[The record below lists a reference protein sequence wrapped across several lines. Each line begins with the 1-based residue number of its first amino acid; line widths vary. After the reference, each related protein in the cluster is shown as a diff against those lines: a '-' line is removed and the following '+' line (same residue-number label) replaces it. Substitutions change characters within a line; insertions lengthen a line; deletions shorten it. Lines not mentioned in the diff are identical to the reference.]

1 MKTRNRYM
9 EAAVMCL
16 IYKIGK
22 VDEIAQGEYV
32 SREQLSV
39 KDLSIPKKL
48 GPGRGESQHK
58 DQEKRSESR
67 GRIGKEKNQR
77 NQGSHFSNECKQA
90 QRRNEKVVVGGN

>member
-1 MKTRNRYM
+1 
-9 EAAVMCL
+9 MCL
-16 IYKIGK
+16 IYKIEQ

-39 KDLSIPKKL
+39 KDRTLSIPKKL
-48 GPGRGESQHK
+48 GTGRGESEHK

-67 GRIGKEKNQR
+67 GRIGKQKNQR